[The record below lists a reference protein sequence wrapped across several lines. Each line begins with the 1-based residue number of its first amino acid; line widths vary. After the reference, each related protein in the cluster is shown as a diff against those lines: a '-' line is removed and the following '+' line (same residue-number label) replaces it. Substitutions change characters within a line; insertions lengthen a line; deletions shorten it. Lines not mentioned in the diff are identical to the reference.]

1 MVFYWIQSVIQHL
14 EIIHG
19 VPACNARNIDKRIA
33 VTEIREKRELLLLFC
48 PALNLDYASKRGFI
62 AQLVEHRTGG
72 AFFILGFL
80 AT

>member
-1 MVFYWIQSVIQHL
+1 MQHL

-19 VPACNARNIDKRIA
+19 VPACNARNIGKRIA
-33 VTEIREKRELLLLFC
+33 VTEIREKRELLLLLLLLCFRG

-62 AQLVEHRTGG
+62 AQLVEHRTGRASG
-72 AFFILGFL
+72 FLGFL